1 MRPRP
6 GQVVL
11 LVQPVTSWPNVPAAV
26 LPGHEQSRA
35 EALDGLRRDEYV
47 SGRVLA
53 RTACGLLLSMPP
65 ARVPIE
71 IAALGRPE
79 LRPSG
84 RSRGDDPDLS
94 MSISHAGGMVTVA
107 LTASGRAGAD
117 IEPVTPP
124 PSGAVRWS
132 CSPEEAADL
141 ATLDGAAKTAA
152 FLRLWTAKE
161 ACLKAAGTGI
171 RRRLSSIPLGVRAS
185 GHWGRTWWR
194 TVSPAPGL
202 VGAVAVA
209 GGQGATVPRVSVLN
223 LPGQKGL
230 S

>member
-1 MRPRP
+1 MRTAPQEMRPRP

-11 LVQPVTSWPNVPAAV
+11 LVQPVTSWPNVPAAL

-141 ATLDGAAKTAA
+141 ATLDGAACQLHTTREELVLS
-152 FLRLWTAKE
+152 FVPS
-161 ACLKAAGTGI
+161 AGTQRI
-171 RRRLSSIPLGVRAS
+171 RWNRQTIDSALRAGLDHASHELAGNGLAGTALSFALRQLFAPSRR
-185 GHWGRTWWR
+185 
-194 TVSPAPGL
+194 
-202 VGAVAVA
+202 
-209 GGQGATVPRVSVLN
+209 N
-223 LPGQKGL
+223 E
-230 S
+230 